1 MYFYIH
7 TLRTSHMPTGEL
19 LRIKEPS
26 PHSLEDRIAD
36 YKHIN
41 KADIGSAAVFIRCCL
56 TIDPSVRPSA
66 LELLDDEWL
75 RGV

>member
-1 MYFYIH
+1 
-7 TLRTSHMPTGEL
+7 MPAGEL
-19 LRIKEPS
+19 LHIKEPS
-26 PHSLEDRIAD
+26 PHGLEDRIAD

-41 KADIGSAAVFIRCCL
+41 KADIASVTVFIRRCL

-75 RGV
+75 CGV